1 MKTKGKFCAA
11 RALLVLALVV
21 TTAEAGWG
29 TVVAGDQLQIGSAA
43 LPGVGAL
50 VVIGSDS
57 QATGADAIAM
67 GKGTAAIGFSSIAM
81 GQQTTASGGS
91 STAMGGETTASGDYS
106 TAMGWKTA
114 ASGDS
119 STAMGGETTASGF
132 SSTAMGQQ
140 TTASGDFSTAM
151 GSYTIAS
158 GDYSTAM
165 GWKTTAS
172 GDYSTAMGRETAAS
186 GGSSTA
192 MGWKTTAS
200 GIYSTAMGGETTASG
215 QFSTAMGWEATA
227 SGDGAST
234 AMGKGTT
241 ASGFSSTAVGHRTTA
256 GGDSSTAVGHR
267 TTASGDY
274 STAMGYA
281 SQAKGENS
289 LAASGGVAEKAAEN
303 SFAAGWGAHAKL
315 AGSVAL
321 GSAATADTPAGETAF
336 LAGGQTEPA
345 WKSTHNAVAVGNRT
359 PYSYTYTNLNGNLVT
374 ETVPVAS
381 RQITGVAGGT
391 HDTDAVN
398 VAQLKRGL
406 SFRAFDSSGALLGAL
421 DMGSAAAAPAF
432 KAGEGLKLTVDGQ
445 TLVLELD
452 GAGGSWNLDTKPG
465 AQPPAAVNPDDTV
478 TFTSGDNITITRD
491 DKNVTIATKA
501 DANFNSVTANAFTAG
516 DASIADNGL
525 VIHNGPSVT
534 KAGIDAGNKKIA
546 NVAKG
551 EVSQTSADAVN
562 GSQLWGV
569 SSSVAGRFG
578 GGSTVNS
585 DGSISAPAYT
595 IRGGTY
601 HSVGDALSAVD
612 TEFTNIYNNFGS
624 VYNQMDELRSDVKN
638 VGALGSA
645 LAGLKPMQYDPVKPS
660 QIMAGF
666 GNYRD
671 TWALALGVAH
681 YVREDFM
688 VHAGVSISDHGES
701 MANAGLTWKIG
712 RKEDKDAIPARYRS
726 GPIGSVYV
734 MQKENAELQAQVAS
748 QAHEIAELKASQAQ
762 EIAELKASQ
771 ARQQAELKARMA
783 ELERL
788 LRASG
793 RPRQAGKP

>member
-1 MKTKGKFCAA
+1 MENDRQRRLFHRDGRGNDRQRRLFH
-11 RALLVLALVV
+11 RDGMENDRQRRLFHRDGMENDRQQPVFHR
-21 TTAEAGWG
+21 
-29 TVVAGDQLQIGSAA
+29 D
-43 LPGVGAL
+43 
-50 VVIGSDS
+50 
-57 QATGADAIAM
+57 
-67 GKGTAAIGFSSIAM
+67 GTANDRQRQLFHRD
-81 GQQTTASGGS
+81 
-91 STAMGGETTASGDYS
+91 GGETTASG
-106 TAMGWKTA
+106 
-114 ASGDS
+114 
-119 STAMGGETTASGF
+119 
-132 SSTAMGQQ
+132 
-140 TTASGDFSTAM
+140 
-151 GSYTIAS
+151 
-158 GDYSTAM
+158 
-165 GWKTTAS
+165 
-172 GDYSTAMGRETAAS
+172 
-186 GGSSTA
+186 
-192 MGWKTTAS
+192 
-200 GIYSTAMGGETTASG
+200 IY
-215 QFSTAMGWEATA
+215 
-227 SGDGAST
+227 ST

-241 ASGFSSTAVGHRTTA
+241 ASGFASTAMGQWA
-256 GGDSSTAVGHR
+256 
-267 TTASGDY
+267 TASGDA
-274 STAMGYA
+274 SAAMGYA
-281 SQAKGENS
+281 SQAKGRNS
-289 LAASGGVAEKAAEN
+289 LAASGGVTEGTAEN
-303 SFAAGWGAHAKL
+303 SLAAGWGAHAKL

-321 GSAATADTPAGETAF
+321 GSFATADTPAGETAF

-359 PYSYTYTNLNGNLVT
+359 PYSYTYTDLNGNPVT
-374 ETVPVAS
+374 ETVPAAS

-391 HDTDAVN
+391 HGTDAVN
-398 VAQLKRGL
+398 IAQLKRGL
-406 SFRAFDSSGALLGAL
+406 SFRAFDSNGALLGAL
-421 DMGSAAAAPAF
+421 DMESAAAAPAF
-432 KAGEGLKLTVDGQ
+432 RAGEGLKLTVDGQ

-465 AQPPAAVNPDDTV
+465 AQPPAAVNPNDTV
-478 TFTSGDNITITRD
+478 TFTSGDNIAITRD

-501 DANFNSVTANAFTAG
+501 DVNFNSVTANAFTAG
-516 DASIADNGL
+516 GASITDNGL
-525 VIHNGPSVT
+525 VIENGPSVT
-534 KAGIDAGNKKIA
+534 RAGIDAGNKKIA

-551 EVSQTSADAVN
+551 EVSQTSADAIN

-601 HSVGDALSAVD
+601 HNVGDALSAAD

-624 VYNQMDELRSDVKN
+624 VYEQMGELRSDVKN
-638 VGALGSA
+638 VGALSSA
-645 LAGLKPMQYDPVKPS
+645 LSGLKPIQYDPVRPS

-688 VHAGVSISDHGES
+688 VHAGVSITHHGES

-712 RKEDKDAIPARYRS
+712 KKEDKDAIPARYRK

-748 QAHEIAELKASQAQ
+748 MEHEMAEMKASQAQ

-793 RPRQAGKP
+793 RAR

>member
-11 RALLVLALVV
+11 RALLALALAV

-29 TVVAGDQLQIGSAA
+29 IVVTGDQLQIGSAA

-114 ASGDS
+114 ASGDY
-119 STAMGGETTASGF
+119 STAMGGET
-132 SSTAMGQQ
+132 
-140 TTASGDFSTAM
+140 
-151 GSYTIAS
+151 IAS
-158 GDYSTAM
+158 GDY
-165 GWKTTAS
+165 
-172 GDYSTAMGRETAAS
+172 
-186 GGSSTA
+186 STA

-241 ASGFSSTAVGHRTTA
+241 ASGFSSTAMGSYTI
-256 GGDSSTAVGHR
+256 
-267 TTASGDY
+267 ASGDY

-289 LAASGGVAEKAAEN
+289 LAASGGVAEEAAEN

-359 PYSYTYTNLNGNLVT
+359 PYNYTYTKLNGNLVT
-374 ETVPVAS
+374 ETVQVAS

-391 HDTDAVN
+391 HGTDAVN

-421 DMGSAAAAPAF
+421 DMESAAAAPAF
-432 KAGEGLKLTVDGQ
+432 KAGEGLKLTVEGQ

-491 DKNVTIATKA
+491 DKNVTVATKA
-501 DANFNSVTANAFTAG
+501 DVNFNSVTANTFTAG
-516 DASIADNGL
+516 GTSITDNGL

-569 SSSVAGRFG
+569 SSSVSNHFG

-601 HSVGDALSAVD
+601 HNVGDALSAVD

-645 LAGLKPMQYDPVKPS
+645 LAGLKPMQYDPVEPS

-712 RKEDKDAIPARYRS
+712 RREDKDAIPARYRK

-748 QAHEIAELKASQAQ
+748 MEHEMAEMKASQAQ

-771 ARQQAELKARMA
+771 ARQQTELKARMA

-793 RPRQAGKP
+793 RARQAGKP

>member
-11 RALLVLALVV
+11 RALLALALVV

-29 TVVAGDQLQIGSAA
+29 IVVAGDQLQIGSAA

-114 ASGDS
+114 ASGDY
-119 STAMGGETTASGF
+119 STAMGGETTAIGF

-158 GDYSTAM
+158 GDYSTAMGGETTASGVYSTAMGWKTTASSDYSTAM

-192 MGWKTTAS
+192 MGWKT
-200 GIYSTAMGGETTASG
+200 
-215 QFSTAMGWEATA
+215 TA

-289 LAASGGVAEKAAEN
+289 LAASGGVAEEAAKN

-315 AGSVAL
+315 ADSVAL
-321 GSAATADTPAGETAF
+321 GSAAIADTPAGETAF

-465 AQPPAAVNPDDTV
+465 TQPAAAVNPNDTV

-501 DANFNSVTANAFTAG
+501 DANFNSVTANAFAAG
-516 DASIADNGL
+516 DASITDNGL

-551 EVSQTSADAVN
+551 EVSQTSADAIN

-569 SSSVAGRFG
+569 SSSVATHFG
-578 GGSTVNS
+578 GGSSVNN
-585 DGSISAPAYT
+585 DGSVSAPTYV

-601 HSVGDALSAVD
+601 HNVGDALSAVD
-612 TEFTNIYNNFGS
+612 TQFTNIYNNFGS
-624 VYNQMDELRSDVKN
+624 VYNQMGELRSSIKTT
-638 VGALGSA
+638 GALGSA
-645 LAGLKPMQYDPVKPS
+645 LSALKPMHYDPVEPS
-660 QIMAGF
+660 QLMAGF
-666 GNYRD
+666 GTYKGEY
-671 TWALALGVAH
+671 ALALGWAH
-681 YVREDFM
+681 YVKEDFM
-688 VHAGVSISDHGES
+688 VHAGVSVTHHGES

-712 RKEDKDAIPARYRS
+712 KKADKEAIPERYRK
-726 GPIGSVYV
+726 GPMNSVYV
-734 MQKENAELQAQVAS
+734 MQKENAQLQAQVAS
-748 QAHEIAELKASQAQ
+748 MEKTNSRQAEEIAEMKASQKEMQ
-762 EIAELKASQ
+762 E
-771 ARQQAELKARMA
+771 RM
-783 ELERL
+783 ERLERL

-793 RPRQAGKP
+793 KIK